1 MSHEHGQDS
10 PDSPENPWAGQGAVM
25 LDIGGDVGALVVEM
39 PLESVGREVEV
50 LAHGRV
56 ADVHHHDHA
65 HDHAHGHD
73 HDHGHEHPP
82 HVAVVRRP
90 VAAGEPVPSLVF
102 DSLTAGR
109 YDLVEKGTR
118 DVVLTAA
125 VRGGE
130 VSWLTWPS
138 GG

>member
-1 MSHEHGQDS
+1 MSHDHG

-25 LDIGGDVGALVVEM
+25 LDIGGDIGALVVQM
-39 PLESVGREVEV
+39 PPETVGREVEV
-50 LAHGRV
+50 LAHGH
-56 ADVHHHDHA
+56 DHGHGHDHA
-65 HDHAHGHD
+65 HDHDHD
-73 HDHGHEHPP
+73 HDHAHPP

-90 VAAGEPVPSLVF
+90 VAAGDPVPSLVF